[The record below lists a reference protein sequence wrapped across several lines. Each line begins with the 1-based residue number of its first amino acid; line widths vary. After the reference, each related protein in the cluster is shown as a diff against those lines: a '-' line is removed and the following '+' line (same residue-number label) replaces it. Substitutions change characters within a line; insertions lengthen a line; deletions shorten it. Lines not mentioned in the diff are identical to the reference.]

1 MRRTGPECP
10 RPPRRRRGGAARC
23 RACRALERGIDVADV
38 GCGAGRALLGLAQRF
53 PRPRFT
59 GFDTF
64 PAQVET
70 RPGEGG
76 VGRCRRPASRVT
88 FDAAQ
93 GLPRRHDLVTTFDVI
108 HDSAEP
114 TRLLA
119 AVRATVK
126 GDADYLPRFTRVV
139 SCAPLCGDGRER

>member
-1 MRRTGPECP
+1 MPAAPCSASP
-10 RPPRRRRGGAARC
+10 RG
-23 RACRALERGIDVADV
+23 
-38 GCGAGRALLGLAQRF
+38 F
-53 PRPRFT
+53 PAPRFT
-59 GFDTF
+59 GFDNF
-64 PAQVET
+64 PAQLET

-76 VGRCRRPASRVT
+76 VGRCRRPANRVT
-88 FDAAQ
+88 FETVDAAQ